1 MTESPMSSSRLCG
14 RMLLSALISTV
25 AGMWIGG
32 LHHDRTLEIMCASCA
47 RAGGVFEVQSIGFF
61 GNLRG
66 RCHIDGLDRP
76 A

>member
-1 MTESPMSSSRLCG
+1 
-14 RMLLSALISTV
+14 MLLSALISTV